1 MGFGDF
7 KDKAQNMG
15 KEHGDKISQG
25 MDKIG
30 EKAKEKFGHEDK
42 IDQAMEKGKEMLGG
56 GQEGQEGQEG
66 QGQEG
71 QEGQEG
77 RDQQQ

>member
-1 MGFGDF
+1 MGFGDW
-7 KDKAQNMG
+7 KDKAQ
-15 KEHGDKISQG
+15 EHGDKISQG

-56 GQEGQEGQEG
+56 GQEGQEGQ
-66 QGQEG
+66 QG

>member
-42 IDQAMEKGKEMLGG
+42 IDQAMEKGKDMFGG
-56 GQEGQEGQEG
+56 GSQGEEGQEGQ
-66 QGQEG
+66 QD
-71 QEGQEG
+71 